1 MLSPGLSSSSDLK
14 CLSIASLLVSES
26 TTRMDLEITDTR
38 VDRAR
43 LGALE
48 DIEEEEEDEAILKKS
63 TCTL

>member
-1 MLSPGLSSSSDLK
+1 M
-14 CLSIASLLVSES
+14 SES

-48 DIEEEEEDEAILKKS
+48 DIEEEEEEEAILKKS